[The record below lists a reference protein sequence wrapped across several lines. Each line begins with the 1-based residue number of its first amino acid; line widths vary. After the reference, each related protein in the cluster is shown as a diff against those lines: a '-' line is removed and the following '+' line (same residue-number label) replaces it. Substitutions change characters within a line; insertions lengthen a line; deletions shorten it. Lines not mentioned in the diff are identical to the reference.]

1 MMIKIILL
9 IEKVSLTNNNVIVSC
24 GKTVDMVDNIEIF
37 LKTNF
42 IKLDQLLK
50 LINLVAIGSEAKL
63 VIEEGKVF
71 VNEEIEIRR
80 GRKIYPGDQV
90 RYKDTKVII
99 KKNESKIKEN

>member
-1 MMIKIILL
+1 MK
-9 IEKVSLTNNNVIVSC
+9 KVSLTNNNVIVSC
-24 GKTVDMVDNIEIF
+24 GKTVDMVDKIEIF

-50 LINLVAIGSEAKL
+50 LTSLVAIGSEAKL

-71 VNEEIEIRR
+71 VNEELEIRR

-90 RYKDTKVII
+90 SYKDTKVIV
-99 KKNESKIKEN
+99 KKG

>member
-1 MMIKIILL
+1 
-9 IEKVSLTNNNVIVSC
+9 
-24 GKTVDMVDNIEIF
+24 MVDKIEIF

-50 LINLVAIGSEAKL
+50 LTSLVAIGSEAKL

-71 VNEEIEIRR
+71 VNEELEIRR

-90 RYKDTKVII
+90 SYKDTKVIV
-99 KKNESKIKEN
+99 KKG